1 MAQKEQKNNDEKIKM
16 VESILEA
23 IRNRDIETIKKFDRK
38 TLLPLIST
46 LLDNYSFQKLQITD
60 MISQLN
66 IEYQKLERET
76 LFLENLL
83 AILSSQN
90 SNQEIKEEE
99 KELTLEEIEN
109 D

>member
-1 MAQKEQKNNDEKIKM
+1 MAQKEQKNKDEKIKM

>member
-1 MAQKEQKNNDEKIKM
+1 VFEYFEGKQKGSSAMPHKKNPISSENVSGIAR
-16 VESILEA
+16 VLRGYALTSLE
-23 IRNRDIETIKKFDRK
+23 NN
-38 TLLPLIST
+38 
-46 LLDNYSFQKLQITD
+46 NYSFQKLQITD